1 MRVIARQRNT
11 SGGRVR
17 CNACYDIIPK
27 GTRYETQTVTDET
40 HLWSWKTCPEC
51 EKMTVDVC
59 GSLYFSDDGVTDLD
73 YAYWAEDHPDDPRAQ
88 DYKKRRHHA
97 TTTN

>member
-1 MRVIARQRNT
+1 MRVITRIIRT
-11 SGGRVR
+11 SRGKVR
-17 CNACYDIIPK
+17 CDCCFTVISK
-27 GTRYETQTVTDET
+27 GIKYELQNITDGFS
-40 HLWSWKTCPEC
+40 LWSWKTCPEC

-59 GSLYFSDDGVTDLD
+59 DSLYFSDDGVTDLD

-88 DYKKRRHHA
+88 DYNKRRHYA